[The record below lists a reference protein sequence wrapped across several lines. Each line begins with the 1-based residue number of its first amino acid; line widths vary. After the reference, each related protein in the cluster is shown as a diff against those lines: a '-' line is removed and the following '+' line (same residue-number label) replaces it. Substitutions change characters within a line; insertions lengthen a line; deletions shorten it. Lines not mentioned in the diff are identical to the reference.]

1 MVHIMCTI
9 LVVHIVVIAI
19 TVIVALTKNKVQVKY
34 YIMLS
39 KKGKKGLQYLN
50 FYYNLSKRRK
60 KKLYS
65 TLI

>member
-1 MVHIMCTI
+1 MCTI
-9 LVVHIVVIAI
+9 LVVQIVVIAI

-50 FYYNLSKRRK
+50 FSVI
-60 KKLYS
+60 
-65 TLI
+65 T

>member
-39 KKGKKGLQYLN
+39 KKGKKGLQYLS

-60 KKLYS
+60 KNYIAL
-65 TLI
+65 